1 MKVTIIEKALEKEK
15 EKDSISPEKKDVAV
29 ASVWN

>member
-1 MKVTIIEKALEKEK
+1 MKVTIIEKALEK